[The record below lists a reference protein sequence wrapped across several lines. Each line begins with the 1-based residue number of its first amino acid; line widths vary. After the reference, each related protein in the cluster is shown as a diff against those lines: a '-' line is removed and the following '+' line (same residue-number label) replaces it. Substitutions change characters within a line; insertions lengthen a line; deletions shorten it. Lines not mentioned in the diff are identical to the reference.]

1 MHYFPIERVYLTTSR
16 HKPLSPLLPPSF
28 KTSLHPPLATVVNR
42 HMALITVT
50 SSIAT
55 MRLSTVSQDILGLV
69 LDNLTPHC
77 LLARAVGSVLD
88 EAAALR
94 ELLLV
99 VIVGVHVDSGDADV
113 AFA

>member
-1 MHYFPIERVYLTTSR
+1 MFLTTDRGKSLF
-16 HKPLSPLLPPSF
+16 HLLPPSH
-28 KTSLHPPLATVVNR
+28 KVPRYLGIPSSPLATVVNR

-55 MRLSTVSQDILGLV
+55 MRLSTVSQDILGFV

-77 LLARAVGSVLD
+77 LLARAVGCVLD

-94 ELLLV
+94 EFLLV
-99 VIVGVHVDSGDADV
+99 VVVRVYIDSGDADV

>member
-1 MHYFPIERVYLTTSR
+1 
-16 HKPLSPLLPPSF
+16 
-28 KTSLHPPLATVVNR
+28 
-42 HMALITVT
+42 MALITVT
-50 SSIAT
+50 SPVAT
-55 MRLSTVSQDILGLV
+55 MRFSAVSQDVLGLV

-77 LLARAVGSVLD
+77 LLTRAVGCVLD

-99 VIVGVHVDSGDADV
+99 VVVGVHVDSGDADV